1 MPYAQRH
8 VVELVEGRDESLVVC
23 DVAVFVVCD
32 DERVVVA
39 VVVGVV
45 AREHGEFLAHVPYGD
60 VLFDVPV
67 VVVVMG

>member
-1 MPYAQRH
+1 M
-8 VVELVEGRDESLVVC
+8 GC

-39 VVVGVV
+39 ILVGVV
-45 AREHGEFLAHVPYGD
+45 AREHGELLAHVPHCG

-67 VVVVMG
+67 VVVRRRRVPDFPGLVPKQNQIL